1 MKNKDYEAQLQLL
14 TAKQYGSTPKRSGA
28 NGIIYTRVSSQE
40 QAENNGSLEVQM
52 KYCQEFA
59 KRSQIPIRETFG
71 GSYESAKS
79 DGRKEF
85 QRMLAFVRKNKDII
99 YIIVF
104 NYDRF
109 SRTGAAA
116 AQLSEDLSKEGIIV
130 KSVTQD
136 IDTSTA
142 SGRLQENFF
151 HMLNNFDNRAKSDRT
166 KINTREVMLKGYWPY
181 TTPLGYNNLNK
192 KHRACLHE
200 YVITDEGKELKK
212 AFFLKAEGKLSNV
225 EIIAIMN
232 AKGVRLTQKNFRSIL
247 SNTFYAGYVTGK
259 LVNGKLIIGKHPA
272 LIDLKTFL
280 TANDMLQNATSANIP
295 KQYRHEEVPLKVFV
309 RDEVSGQPL
318 SGYITKGNWYY
329 KTKNVATPVNISAK
343 KLDALFISN
352 LSNFE
357 YKEEYKPTI
366 KKLILEKIK
375 ARLSNAV
382 DESKLLK
389 KKIAEKKVQLESV
402 EEKFIIGEIPKVLYD
417 KYSTRYKDEIRLLIT
432 ELDKSSITS
441 SNFEN
446 AVEKCLEIA
455 QNISAAWVSAGF
467 ENKQRLQ
474 KLVYPEGMVYNKQE
488 GVVRTF
494 KINSLFNEIA
504 PLARVVADMKKGN
517 SLQNCLQSLPVTWAG
532 LEPAQSL
539 STYKSA
545 LLYIY

>member
-1 MKNKDYEAQLQLL
+1 
-14 TAKQYGSTPKRSGA
+14 
-28 NGIIYTRVSSQE
+28 
-40 QAENNGSLEVQM
+40 
-52 KYCQEFA
+52 
-59 KRSQIPIRETFG
+59 
-71 GSYESAKS
+71 
-79 DGRKEF
+79 
-85 QRMLAFVRKNKDII
+85 
-99 YIIVF
+99 
-104 NYDRF
+104 
-109 SRTGAAA
+109 
-116 AQLSEDLSKEGIIV
+116 
-130 KSVTQD
+130 
-136 IDTSTA
+136 
-142 SGRLQENFF
+142 
-151 HMLNNFDNRAKSDRT
+151 MLNNFDNRAKSDRT

-232 AKGVRLTQKNFRSIL
+232 TKGVRLNQKNFRSIL

-280 TANDMLQNATSANIP
+280 AANDMLQNAASANIP
-295 KQYRHEEVPLKVFV
+295 KQYRHEEVPLKIFI

-318 SGYITKGNWYY
+318 FGYKTKNNWYY
-329 KTKNVATPVNISAK
+329 KTKNVANPVNISAK

-357 YKEEYKPTI
+357 YKEEYKPAI
-366 KKLILEKIK
+366 KKLMLEKIK
-375 ARLSNAV
+375 ARLLNAV

-402 EEKFIIGEIPKVLYD
+402 EEKFIIGEIPKALYD
-417 KYSTRYKDEIRLLIT
+417 KYSTKYQDEIRLLLT

-446 AVEKCLEIA
+446 AVEKCLKIA
-455 QNISAAWVSAGF
+455 RNISAAWLSAGF

-474 KLVYPEGMVYNKQE
+474 KLVYPEGIGYNKEE
-488 GVVRTF
+488 GVVRTS
-494 KINSLFNEIA
+494 KINSLFSEIA
-504 PLARVVADMKKGN
+504 PLASVVEDMKKGK
-517 SLQNCLQSLPVTWAG
+517 SLQNCLKSLPVTWIG
-532 LEPAQSL
+532 FEPMTLSLEG
-539 STYKSA
+539 
-545 LLYIY
+545 

>member
-1 MKNKDYEAQLQLL
+1 MKNKDYEAQLQQL
-14 TAKQYGSTPKRSGA
+14 TVKQYGSKPKRSGA

-280 TANDMLQNATSANIP
+280 AANGMLQNATSANIP
-295 KQYRHEEVPLKVFV
+295 KQYRHEEVPLKIFV

-343 KLDALFISN
+343 KLNALFISN

-366 KKLILEKIK
+366 KKLMVKKIK

-382 DESKLLK
+382 DESKLLR
-389 KKIAEKKVQLESV
+389 KKITEKKGQLESL
-402 EEKFIIGEIPKVLYD
+402 EEKFIMGEITKELYN
-417 KYSTRYKDEIRLLIT
+417 KYSIRYNDEIQLLNS
-432 ELDKSSITS
+432 ELEKSDINS
-441 SNFEN
+441 SNFEK
-446 AVEKCLEIA
+446 AIEKCLEIA
-455 QNISAAWVSAGF
+455 QKISAAWLSAGF
-467 ENKQRLQ
+467 DNKQKLQ
-474 KLVYPEGMVYNKQE
+474 KLVSPEGMVYNKQD

-494 KINSLFNEIA
+494 KINSLFSEIA
-504 PLARVVADMKKGN
+504 PLTRIAADMKKGN
-517 SLQNCLQSLPVTWAG
+517 SFQNCLQSLPVTWIG
-532 LEPAQSL
+532 FEPMTLSLEG
-539 STYKSA
+539 
-545 LLYIY
+545 

>member
-1 MKNKDYEAQLQLL
+1 MKNKDYEAQLQQL
-14 TAKQYGSTPKRSGA
+14 TVKQYGSKPKRSGA

-200 YVITDEGKELKK
+200 YVITDEGKKLKK

-280 TANDMLQNATSANIP
+280 AANDMLQNATSANIP
-295 KQYRHEEVPLKVFV
+295 KQYRHEEVPLKIFI

-329 KTKNVATPVNISAK
+329 KTKNIASAVNISAK
-343 KLDALFISN
+343 KLDALFVTN

-357 YKEEYKPTI
+357 YKEEHKPTL
-366 KKLILEKIK
+366 KKLMLEKIK
-375 ARLSNAV
+375 TRLSNAV

-417 KYSTRYKDEIRLLIT
+417 KYSARYQDEIRLLIT

-441 SNFEN
+441 SNFES
-446 AVEKCLEIA
+446 AVEKCLKIA
-455 QNISAAWVSAGF
+455 QNISASWVSAGF

-474 KLVYPEGMVYNKQE
+474 KLVYPEGMVYNKQD

-494 KINSLFNEIA
+494 KINSLFSEIA
-504 PLARVVADMKKGN
+504 PLARVVADIKKGN
-517 SLQNCLQSLPVTWAG
+517 SLQNCLQSLPVTWIG
-532 LEPAQSL
+532 FEPMTLSLEG
-539 STYKSA
+539 
-545 LLYIY
+545 